1 MHTTGLR
8 VCWLAALAAASFHSF
23 AAPSPEEQRAAM
35 AALPWKQGPA
45 TGPLGDKATM
55 SVPKDAALLGED
67 GSVKFMELTGN
78 LPTPGY
84 SIVASDGWF
93 AAFSFS
99 PVGYVKD
106 DEKIDADAL
115 LKDLK
120 AQDGPSNEERRSRGL
135 PELTTEGWYVPP
147 HYDPTTKHLE
157 WGMKLRS
164 GNDKEPLINYTVR
177 LLGRT
182 GYESVV
188 LVSSPETL
196 DADVRSFKT
205 VLAGFNF
212 NAGERYAEFKP
223 GDHVAEFGLAA
234 LVAGGAA
241 AVAAKTGLWKVV
253 LGFLVASWKLV
264 AAAAVAVVVG
274 IGKFFKGKKAQ

>member
-1 MHTTGLR
+1 MHTALR
-8 VCWLAALAAASFHSF
+8 FCWMATLAVAAVHSS
-23 AAPSPEEQRAAM
+23 AAPSPEERRAAM

-67 GSVKFMELTGN
+67 GSVKFMDLTGN

-135 PELTTEGWYVPP
+135 PELITEGWYVPP
-147 HYDPTTKHLE
+147 HYDPSTKHLE

-164 GNDKEPLINYTVR
+164 GNDKEVLINYTVR

-205 VLAGFNF
+205 VLSGFNF
-212 NAGERYAEFKP
+212 NAGERYAEFKS
-223 GDHVAEFGLAA
+223 GDRVAEFGLAA

-264 AAAAVAVVVG
+264 AAAGVALFVG
-274 IGKFFKGKKAQ
+274 IGKFFKGKKPQ

>member
-1 MHTTGLR
+1 MHTALR
-8 VCWLAALAAASFHSF
+8 FCWMATLAVAAVHCA
-23 AAPSPEEQRAAM
+23 AAPSPEERRAAM

-164 GNDKEPLINYTVR
+164 GNDKEVLINYTVR

-205 VLAGFNF
+205 VLSGFNF
-212 NAGERYAEFKP
+212 NAGERYAEFKS
-223 GDHVAEFGLAA
+223 GDRVAEFGLAA

-264 AAAAVAVVVG
+264 AAAAVALVVG
-274 IGKFFKGKKAQ
+274 IGKFFKGKTPQ

>member
-1 MHTTGLR
+1 MHTALR
-8 VCWLAALAAASFHSF
+8 FCWMAALAVVAVHSS
-23 AAPSPEEQRAAM
+23 AAPSPEERRAAM

-67 GSVKFMELTGN
+67 GSVKFMDLTGN

-147 HYDPTTKHLE
+147 HYDPSTKHLE

-164 GNDKEPLINYTVR
+164 GNDKEVLINYTVR

-205 VLAGFNF
+205 VLSGFNF
-212 NAGERYAEFKP
+212 NAGERYAEFKS
-223 GDHVAEFGLAA
+223 GDRVAEFGLAA

-264 AAAAVAVVVG
+264 AAAGVALFVG
-274 IGKFFKGKKAQ
+274 IGKFFKGKKPQ

>member
-1 MHTTGLR
+1 MQTTLR
-8 VCWLAALAAASFHSF
+8 YCLAAAIM
-23 AAPSPEEQRAAM
+23 AATVQSSAAASPEERNAAM
-35 AALPWKQGPA
+35 AALPWKKGPT

-55 SVPKDAALLGED
+55 VVPKDAALLGED
-67 GSVKFMELTGN
+67 ASIKFMELTGN
-78 LPTPGY
+78 LPSPGY
-84 SIVASDGWF
+84 SIVATDSWF

-115 LKDLK
+115 LKELK
-120 AQDGPSNEERRSRGL
+120 SQDGPSNEERRQLKL

-147 HYDPTTKHLE
+147 HYDTATKYLE
-157 WGMKLRS
+157 WGLKLRS
-164 GNDKEPLINYTVR
+164 GNDKQPIINYTVR

-188 LVSSPETL
+188 LVSSPESL

-205 VLAGFNF
+205 VLSGFNF
-212 NAGERYAEFKP
+212 NAGERYSEFKS
-223 GDHVAEFGLAA
+223 GDRVAEFGLAA

-241 AVAAKTGLWKVV
+241 AVVAKTGLWKVV
-253 LGFLVASWKLV
+253 LAFLAASWKLV
-264 AAAAVAVVVG
+264 AAAGVAVAVG
-274 IGKFFKGKKAQ
+274 LGRLFKGKKEQ

>member
-1 MHTTGLR
+1 MHIALR
-8 VCWLAALAAASFHSF
+8 FFWVAALAVAAVHSS
-23 AAPSPEEQRAAM
+23 AAPSPEERRAAM

-67 GSVKFMELTGN
+67 GSIKFMELTGN

-164 GNDKEPLINYTVR
+164 GNDKEALINYTVR
-177 LLGRT
+177 VLGRT

-196 DADVRSFKT
+196 DSDVRSFKT
-205 VLAGFNF
+205 VLSGFNF

-223 GDHVAEFGLAA
+223 GDRVAEFGLAA

-264 AAAAVAVVVG
+264 AGAAVALVVG
-274 IGKFFKGKKAQ
+274 IGKFFKGKKPQ

>member
-1 MHTTGLR
+1 MHTALR
-8 VCWLAALAAASFHSF
+8 FCWLAALIAAAAHSF
-23 AAPSPEEQRAAM
+23 AATSPEERRAAM
-35 AALPWKQGPA
+35 AALPWKQGPT

-55 SVPKDAALLGED
+55 NVPKEAALLGED
-67 GSVKFMELTGN
+67 GSIKFMELTGN

-84 SIVASDGWF
+84 SIVAADGWF
-93 AAFSFS
+93 AAFSFN

-120 AQDGPSNEERRSRGL
+120 AQDGPSNEERRKLGL

-147 HYDPTTKHLE
+147 HYDPSTKHLE

-164 GNDKEPLINYTVR
+164 GTDKEPLINYTVR

-188 LVSSPETL
+188 LVSSPESL

-223 GDHVAEFGLAA
+223 GDRVAEFGLAA

-253 LGFLVASWKLV
+253 LGFLAASWKLV
-264 AAAAVAVVVG
+264 AAGAVALFVG
-274 IGKFFKGKKAQ
+274 IGKFFKSKNPQ

>member
-1 MHTTGLR
+1 MQTTLR
-8 VCWLAALAAASFHSF
+8 HCLAAMLFAAAAHAP
-23 AAPSPEEQRAAM
+23 AAPSADESRAAM

-45 TGPLGDKATM
+45 TGALGDKATM
-55 SVPKDAALLGED
+55 AVPKEAALLGED

-84 SIVASDGWF
+84 SIVAADGWF

-115 LKDLK
+115 LKELK
-120 AQDGPSNEERRSRGL
+120 GQDGPSNEERRKRGL

-147 HYDPTTKHLE
+147 HYDTATKHLE

-164 GNDKEPLINYTVR
+164 GDSKEPIINYTVR

-188 LVSSPETL
+188 LVSSPESL
-196 DADVRSFKT
+196 DADVQSFKT

-212 NAGERYAEFKP
+212 NAGERYSEFKS
-223 GDHVAEFGLAA
+223 GDRIAEFGLAA

-241 AVAAKTGLWKVV
+241 AVAAKTGFWKVM
-253 LGFLVASWKLV
+253 LAFLAASWKLV
-264 AAAAVAVVVG
+264 AAAGVAVLAG
-274 IGKFFKGKKAQ
+274 IGKVFKRKKGT

>member
-1 MHTTGLR
+1 MHTALR
-8 VCWLAALAAASFHSF
+8 FFCMVTLAVAAVHCS
-23 AAPSPEEQRAAM
+23 AAPSPEERRAAM
-35 AALPWKQGPA
+35 AALPWQQGPA

-67 GSVKFMELTGN
+67 GSVKFMKLTGN

-164 GNDKEPLINYTVR
+164 GNDKEVLINYTVR

-205 VLAGFNF
+205 VLSGFNF
-212 NAGERYAEFKP
+212 NAGERYAEFKS
-223 GDHVAEFGLAA
+223 GDRVAEFGLAA

-264 AAAAVAVVVG
+264 AAAAVALFVG
-274 IGKFFKGKKAQ
+274 IGKFFKGKKPQ